1 MTWYGRSLTLI
12 IIYSITG
19 LSHPSYDKQ
28 KKGKKKREKQRRTG
42 HQKYNDTVWQ
52 FSHTHHILGYNRSL
66 TPIILYQ
73 NKKEKQKRT
82 RH

>member
-28 KKGKKKREKQRRTG
+28 KKGKTKGKNKGGLDIRNIMT
-42 HQKYNDTVWQ
+42 Q
-52 FSHTHHILGYNRSL
+52 FGSSL
-66 TPIILYQ
+66 TPIIF
-73 NKKEKQKRT
+73 
-82 RH
+82 